1 MTQLKAQQALSSTKR
16 TDSKVIFS
24 AQKRA
29 KTTMMVSEQIS
40 PCPYTVL
47 RCFWSA
53 LAHYSPSLSLSLVW
67 DDGQVPPRT
76 PCLINHPY
84 FNICKA
90 QRLYPS
96 LRWALLSHTRR
107 ALRDD
112 KTHYCLS
119 SSKEESLFSSTLF
132 DKRRLKASFS
142 LPAVMACS
150 RQGSHSPSLAIS
162 FSPSSTLSHS
172 SFNTLFPRRSL
183 ARPGSFHSH
192 RTLRRI

>member
-1 MTQLKAQQALSSTKR
+1 MLCSINTNIKPQFIPCIVSYLFWKVKECVLRHSEWQRAQVKAQQALSSTKQ

-29 KTTMMVSEQIS
+29 KKIPWRSQQIS
-40 PCPYTVL
+40 LCPYTVL
-47 RCFWSA
+47 RCFWFA
-53 LAHYSPSLSLSLVW
+53 LAHCSPSLSLSLVW
-67 DDGQVPPRT
+67 DDSQVPPRT

-119 SSKEESLFSSTLF
+119 SSEEESLFSSTLF
-132 DKRRLKASFS
+132 WQKASEGQ
-142 LPAVMACS
+142 L
-150 RQGSHSPSLAIS
+150 
-162 FSPSSTLSHS
+162 
-172 SFNTLFPRRSL
+172 
-183 ARPGSFHSH
+183 
-192 RTLRRI
+192 